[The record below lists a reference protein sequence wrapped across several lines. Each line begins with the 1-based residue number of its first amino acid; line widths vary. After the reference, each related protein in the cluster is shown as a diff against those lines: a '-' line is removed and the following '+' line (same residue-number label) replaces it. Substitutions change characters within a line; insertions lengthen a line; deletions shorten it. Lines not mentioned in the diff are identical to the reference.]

1 MKDASTL
8 TNFEDV
14 VLVMSRSA
22 ASTTCYNIGIYT
34 LFRVEDGVLRNPVP
48 PADRDTI
55 LAWLQKASRKPRPF
69 KAGMNAS
76 PCFGVDWVGMVDMM
90 DHPTRERRPRHVSPV
105 LPSLAPHVEHVPVTA
120 LLASQ

>member
-55 LAWLQKASRKPRPF
+55 LAWLHQHGYSRAVIFSSDDGTSGLWTCKE
-69 KAGMNAS
+69 NAQ
-76 PCFGVDWVGMVDMM
+76 C
-90 DHPTRERRPRHVSPV
+90 
-105 LPSLAPHVEHVPVTA
+105 
-120 LLASQ
+120 